1 MISPDRKRFLKEEIN
16 QTIDIIQSF
25 DERMESSDL
34 DANKFSLDR
43 VYDYLYA
50 FGTEDMAGYYPEFGQ
65 PKTFLTVGASGDQLL
80 NAIKL
85 GATKIDVFDLN
96 RLDKRQCELKVSSAK
111 VLSAEELWKYFNSL
125 DEDLFN
131 RFVHKMKEEDRIYWE
146 SLYEFI
152 GFRGLDKLYP
162 YIKIPKE
169 LYFKIN
175 PYLERKGYEEFQERL
190 ENAEINYYDSD
201 LYSLPE
207 LLKDN
212 TYDAMNF
219 SNIYEYLNY
228 GRNTN
233 YENALKYYQF
243 IMEKMYPRLNQ
254 DGTIMAAYMYAFNK
268 NAKKRFDEL
277 SIEYPRK
284 LMYSEGITLNRLYL
298 HLEGYTFQ
306 NYSYS
311 LIQDLFEN
319 ENIRKIPTS
328 HVIFGRS
335 VDMSHDMALCLKK

>member
-1 MISPDRKRFLKEEIN
+1 MISYDRKKVLKEEIN
-16 QTIDIIQSF
+16 KTISLIQSYYENMVSF
-25 DERMESSDL
+25 ESNTFEL
-34 DANKFSLDR
+34 DN

-50 FGTEDMAGYYPEFGQ
+50 FATEDMAGYYSEFGQ

-80 NAIKL
+80 NAVKL

-111 VLSAEELWKYFNSL
+111 ILSAEELWKYFTSF
-125 DEDLFN
+125 DENLFN
-131 RFVHKMKEEDRIYWE
+131 RFIHKMKEEDRIYWE
-146 SLYEFI
+146 SLYDFV
-152 GFRGLDKLYP
+152 GFSDLSKLYP
-162 YIKIPKE
+162 YAEIPKE
-169 LYFKIN
+169 LYFKMN
-175 PYLERKGYEEFQERL
+175 PYLEREGYEKFQETL
-190 ENAEINYYDSD
+190 ENVEIHYYDSD

-207 LLKDN
+207 LLGDN

-254 DGTIMAAYMYAFNK
+254 DGTMMVSYMYAFNE
-268 NAKKRFDEL
+268 NAKRRFDEL
-277 SIEYPRK
+277 SVAYPREK
-284 LMYSEGITLNRLYL
+284 MYSEELGIERLYL
-298 HLEGYTFQ
+298 RTEGYTAQ

-311 LIQDLFEN
+311 LLQDLFEK

-328 HVIFGRS
+328 HVIFGGS